1 MILIAHQLIYLT
13 MLLLIFSN
21 RVLQANAGIEYG
33 LELIQWELAGTL
45 FLGWVIV
52 YLIVWRGLHQS
63 GYIIWFTALFPYF
76 VMITLLVKALTLD
89 GAIDGLAAYINV
101 SPTFASLVY
110 IQIIIFML
118 SLHLR
123 LYTMLNNMRKQNWAY
138 RLSTF
143 M

>member
-1 MILIAHQLIYLT
+1 

-76 VMITLLVKALTLD
+76 VMITLLVRALTLE
-89 GAIDGLAAYINV
+89 GAVTGLQAYINV
-101 SPTFASLVY
+101 RCFFITSLTFYDLQTSFLATTCTKSKQTQKLAMFAVFAY
-110 IQIIIFML
+110 NFSFI
-118 SLHLR
+118 R
-123 LYTMLNNMRKQNWAY
+123 ENMY
-138 RLSTF
+138 
-143 M
+143 